1 MLFYDYTLEML
12 ENYFSQQG
20 ENKAK
25 AKILFKA
32 IYRNG
37 LQLNGITEL
46 SEKTRKMIDG
56 DFSFEPHTT
65 FFLTSVLLNM
75 FHFSMS

>member
-37 LQLNGITEL
+37 LPLNGITEL
-46 SEKTRKMIDG
+46 SEKTRKRSEERRVG
-56 DFSFEPHTT
+56 KECR
-65 FFLTSVLLNM
+65 L
-75 FHFSMS
+75 